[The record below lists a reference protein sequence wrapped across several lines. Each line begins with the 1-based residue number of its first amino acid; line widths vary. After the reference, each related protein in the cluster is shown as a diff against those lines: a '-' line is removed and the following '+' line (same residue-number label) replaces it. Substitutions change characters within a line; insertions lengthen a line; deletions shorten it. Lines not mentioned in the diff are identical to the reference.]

1 MKHNSVDLSNKPKSF
16 SNYLMKNLPS
26 LDKKTPEEIIQ
37 LLKDSKQNG
46 VNISDN
52 YLEKVITTAEGLKHN
67 KKMLLKYVADIVL
80 KGADLGVISSKEL
93 IKKLASI
100 FGTEDEL
107 LIRNIISKKIKKIQ
121 EDVKPFEKALGNSIK
136 LGIGTELKLK
146 PTQDSKGFQIEIKG
160 SFESEE
166 DFKTIVSKIKKF
178 WENSI
183 EI

>member
-1 MKHNSVDLSNKPKSF
+1 MKHNSVDLSNKSKSF

-37 LLKDSKQNG
+37 LLKNSKQNG

-100 FGTEDEL
+100 FGSEDEL
-107 LIRNIISKKIKKIQ
+107 LIRNVI
-121 EDVKPFEKALGNSIK
+121 VKF
-136 LGIGTELKLK
+136 
-146 PTQDSKGFQIEIKG
+146 
-160 SFESEE
+160 
-166 DFKTIVSKIKKF
+166 
-178 WENSI
+178 
-183 EI
+183 